1 MGTLNGKIFLFVSRT
16 FSWAIFLFSQNTVET
31 LYYKPLSWCA
41 QVAINNNFKCRSS
54 SSFSH
59 ICCIFDPLAST
70 QRFCL
75 WSQEHIMRMVYSVIL
90 AASNSV
96 ISFCTFK
103 KHVTFTYHFRSK
115 LITTQA
121 SDFLRC
127 SLFKMLKILWIF
139 EQLRVL

>member
-1 MGTLNGKIFLFVSRT
+1 
-16 FSWAIFLFSQNTVET
+16 
-31 LYYKPLSWCA
+31 
-41 QVAINNNFKCRSS
+41 
-54 SSFSH
+54 
-59 ICCIFDPLAST
+59 
-70 QRFCL
+70 
-75 WSQEHIMRMVYSVIL
+75 MRMVYSVIL

>member
-1 MGTLNGKIFLFVSRT
+1 
-16 FSWAIFLFSQNTVET
+16 
-31 LYYKPLSWCA
+31 
-41 QVAINNNFKCRSS
+41 
-54 SSFSH
+54 
-59 ICCIFDPLAST
+59 
-70 QRFCL
+70 
-75 WSQEHIMRMVYSVIL
+75 MRMVYSVIL

-127 SLFKMLKILWIF
+127 SQLGAGGGGSLLSIAAFHLLENSARYMLTFILQTFMFATFVHGLSPRISF
-139 EQLRVL
+139 HF